1 MSLTC
6 VTEANAR
13 SFMSGF
19 FFRTHL
25 AWNDLPTELKGQ
37 VDSDAFQAN
46 LKRHLW
52 DRIMHPP

>member
-6 VTEANAR
+6 VIEAKAR
-13 SFMSGF
+13 SFKRGL

-25 AWNDLPTELKGQ
+25 AWNDLPTELKDQ
-37 VDSDAFQAN
+37 TDSDAFQAN

-52 DRIMHPP
+52 DRVMQPP